1 MIGPTVQGVEDLVG
15 PNPDVYVNVGQYRHA
30 DGTISDTS
38 HQLAVAPIWDTC
50 NTPGFCPAGQPPAG
64 GATFQIAVVGFALV
78 FIEGRQ
84 GNDVIARLIW
94 VSGCTAAGGSGPAP
108 PETGPYSIPVR
119 LVRLP

>member
-1 MIGPTVQGVEDLVG
+1 
-15 PNPDVYVNVGQYRHA
+15 
-30 DGTISDTS
+30 
-38 HQLAVAPIWDTC
+38 
-50 NTPGFCPAGQPPAG
+50 
-64 GATFQIAVVGFALV
+64 V

-94 VSGCTAAGGSGPAP
+94 ASACSSAGGGPGGGPAP